1 MVLYYAA
8 LDFECT
14 CCDQTPQSEW
24 LNEIIEFPVV
34 FVNSRT
40 LQVDFSF
47 HSYVKPIEQ
56 RALTDFCT
64 QLTGIVQNQVT
75 DAPELPDV
83 LDMFQAFLDD
93 HGLTPIGTDGP
104 WDIFKF
110 LVPECLR
117 KRIPIPQWALHYA
130 DVRRHFQ
137 YALRLEKWCSI
148 SSMLEMLGLT
158 FEGRQH
164 SGIDDAT
171 NIATIIITLANDRS
185 QTMFTNRH
193 VDVHSTPDLVNAAL
207 ILDANPSFYSNV
219 NWSMMVDDDT
229 RGRRRRQESKVDDN
243 SNRSQDYRLCCTVD
257 AKSS

>member
-93 HGLTPIGTDGP
+93 HGLTPIGRLSEETSSIINTTTATGDG
-104 WDIFKF
+104 
-110 LVPECLR
+110 EY
-117 KRIPIPQWALHYA
+117 IP
-130 DVRRHFQ
+130 
-137 YALRLEKWCSI
+137 
-148 SSMLEMLGLT
+148 
-158 FEGRQH
+158 
-164 SGIDDAT
+164 
-171 NIATIIITLANDRS
+171 N
-185 QTMFTNRH
+185 
-193 VDVHSTPDLVNAAL
+193 
-207 ILDANPSFYSNV
+207 
-219 NWSMMVDDDT
+219 
-229 RGRRRRQESKVDDN
+229 KVI
-243 SNRSQDYRLCCTVD
+243 
-257 AKSS
+257 